1 MGDLGFC
8 AVCYDCGKEF
18 LCGEEEF
25 AYSPIER
32 VCYDCAG
39 KRQHVAKSVSDA
51 YSDDLE
57 PCLPYYD

>member
-1 MGDLGFC
+1 MGDLGYY

-25 AYSPIER
+25 NYPPIER
-32 VCYDCAG
+32 VCYHCAG
-39 KRQHVAKSVSDA
+39 KRQRVAKDVLEP
-51 YSDDLE
+51 YNDDLM